1 MENSTKFMKN
11 SGLTASKSLEL
22 NPTQGSFN
30 TWCDDQS
37 VIAQML
43 ESVLF
48 GPTLLTE
55 KVQVHSDNV
64 ANLVFPVLNFSL
76 VYSVLLVFCPT
87 PVSIV
92 S

>member
-1 MENSTKFMKN
+1 MKN
-11 SGLTASKSLEL
+11 SALCMRSI
-22 NPTQGSFN
+22 ND
-30 TWCDDQS
+30 C
-37 VIAQML
+37 QML

-48 GPTLLTE
+48 GPTFLTE